1 METARDKTDATQQRL
16 LDYAYALDYAAL
28 TPKAAHEATVRVI
41 DTLAA
46 LAGGFDGEACV
57 VARRMAAR
65 IPDPEGATVYG
76 TTMRTTPDL
85 AAFANATAAR
95 YVELNDVYHW
105 PGSAGGHPSDVV
117 MPLMGVA
124 EHARASG
131 RDLVAAVVLAY
142 EIYLRL
148 SDAIGRTHFDC
159 ANFACLGVAVASGRL
174 LKLTREQTGH
184 AMAMAAVPNN
194 ILRRVRTGHLSMWKA
209 VTAGHAGKAAVF
221 AALLARE
228 GMDGPPQPF
237 EGRSGWSEHIA
248 GKRFTLDVMGGK
260 GVTFKIE
267 DTMIK
272 PRSSCATTI
281 SSILAAEKVAP
292 LIKNRIAD
300 VQKVTVETYGSAK
313 AGMGTGEHHWNP
325 DSRET
330 ADHSI
335 PYVVA
340 AALMDG
346 MVTPRQFDEA
356 HLRDPSL
363 RALLAKVEVVAN
375 DEFTRAYEK
384 LPVEHHTR
392 VNVVTRG
399 GERYSGEAGGDKG
412 DLAQPKSDGEIAQ
425 KFLGTVEPLLGAN
438 RARAMLDR
446 LWKLDSLANVAE
458 IPHGFAK
465 KLT

>member
-16 LDYAYALDYAAL
+16 LDYAHSLDYAAL

-65 IPDPEGATVYG
+65 IPDAEGATVYG
-76 TTMRTTPDL
+76 TTMKTTPDL

-131 RDLVAAVVLAY
+131 RDVITAVVLAY

-159 ANFACLGVAVASGRL
+159 ANFACLGVAAASGRL
-174 LKLTREQTGH
+174 LKLTRQQTGH
-184 AMAMAAVPNN
+184 AMSMAAVPNN

-281 SSILAAEKVAP
+281 SSILAAEKIAP

-300 VQKVTVETYGSAK
+300 VQQVTVETYGRAK

-425 KFLGTVEPLLGAN
+425 KFLGTAEPFLGAKK
-438 RARAMLDR
+438 AKAMLDR
-446 LWKLDSLANVAE
+446 LWKLDGLANVAE
-458 IPHGFAK
+458 IPSGFVK
-465 KLT
+465 R

>member
-1 METARDKTDATQQRL
+1 MDTARDRTDATQQRI
-16 LDYAYALDYAAL
+16 LDYALALDYGAL
-28 TPKAAHEATVRVI
+28 TPRASHEAKVRVI

-46 LAGGFDGEACV
+46 LAGGFDGAACV

-65 IPDPEGATVYG
+65 LPDAEGATVYG
-76 TTMRTTPDL
+76 TAIKTTPDM

-117 MPLMGVA
+117 MPLLGVA

-131 RDLVAAVVLAY
+131 RDLIAAVVLAY

-159 ANFACLGVAVASGRL
+159 ANFACLGVAVGAGRL
-174 LKLTREQTGH
+174 MGLTRAQLGH
-184 AMAMAAVPNN
+184 AVSMAAVPNN

-209 VTAGHAGKAAVF
+209 VTAGHAGKAGVF
-221 AALLARE
+221 AAMLARE

-248 GKRFTLDVMGGK
+248 GKRFALDVMGGN
-260 GVTFKIE
+260 GAGFKIE

-292 LIKNRIAD
+292 LLQHRVGD
-300 VQKVTVETYGSAK
+300 VERVTVETYGPAK
-313 AGMGTGEHHWNP
+313 AGMGTGEHHWHP

-340 AALMDG
+340 AALLDG
-346 MVTPRQFDEA
+346 TVTPRQFDEA
-356 HLRDPSL
+356 HLRDPRL
-363 RALLAKVEVVAN
+363 RALLAKIEVVAN

-392 VNVVTRG
+392 VSVVTRG
-399 GERYSGEAGGDKG
+399 GERLTGEAGGSQG
-412 DLAQPKSDGEIAQ
+412 DLAQPKSDAQIGE
-425 KFLGTVEPLLGAN
+425 KFLGTAEAFLGAQ
-438 RARAMLDR
+438 RARAMLER
-446 LWKLDSLANVAE
+446 LWRLERLESAAE
-458 IPHGFAK
+458 IPGGFIK
-465 KLT
+465 S

>member
-1 METARDKTDATQQRL
+1 MGSARDKTDATQQRL
-16 LDYAYALDYAAL
+16 LDYALGLGYDAL
-28 TPKAAHEATVRVI
+28 TPRAAHEAKVRVI

-57 VARRMAAR
+57 IARRMAAR
-65 IPDPEGATVYG
+65 TPDPEGATVVG
-76 TTMRTTPDL
+76 TAMKTAPDM

-117 MPLMGVA
+117 MPLLGVA
-124 EHARASG
+124 EHARAGG
-131 RDLVAAVVLAY
+131 RDLITAVVLAY

-159 ANFACLGVAVASGRL
+159 ANFACIGVAAASARL
-174 LKLTREQTGH
+174 LGLSRARAGH
-184 AMAMAAVPNN
+184 ALSMAAVPNN

-209 VTAGHAGKAAVF
+209 VTAGHAGKAGVF

-237 EGRSGWSEHIA
+237 EGRSGWSEHVA
-248 GKRFTLDVMGGK
+248 GKRFALDVMGGS
-260 GVTFKIE
+260 GVRFKVE
-267 DTMIK
+267 DTLIK

-292 LIKNRIAD
+292 LLRNRIAD
-300 VQKVTVETYGSAK
+300 VERVTVETYGRAK

-340 AALMDG
+340 AALIDG
-346 MVTPRQFDEA
+346 TVTPRQFDEA
-356 HLRDPSL
+356 HLRDPGL
-363 RALLAKVEVVAN
+363 RALLAKIEVVAN
-375 DEFTRAYEK
+375 DGFTRAYEK
-384 LPVEHHTR
+384 VPVEHHTR
-392 VNVVTRG
+392 VSVVTRG
-399 GERYSGEAGGDKG
+399 GERFTGEAGGEKG
-412 DLAQPKSDGEIAQ
+412 DLAQPKSDAQIGE
-425 KFLGTVEPLLGAN
+425 KFLGTAEPFLGPQ
-438 RARAMLDR
+438 RAEAMLQRLWRLDR
-446 LWKLDSLANVAE
+446 LESVAE
-458 IPHGFAK
+458 IPGGF
-465 KLT
+465 TRI